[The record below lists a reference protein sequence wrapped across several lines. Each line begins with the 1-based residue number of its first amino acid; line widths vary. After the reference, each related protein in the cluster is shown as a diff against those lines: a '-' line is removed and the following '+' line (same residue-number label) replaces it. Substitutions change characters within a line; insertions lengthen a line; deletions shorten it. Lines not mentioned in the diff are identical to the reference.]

1 MADES
6 GLQVHGASFATR
18 ILGAVCREVGD
29 VAMRQKTY
37 KIHWYGWECA
47 SAADVNSY
55 TNSVGLVT
63 CGTCLRHLRREKRFK
78 DIAEYQAKKRRQNAT
93 PGGL

>member
-1 MADES
+1 
-6 GLQVHGASFATR
+6 
-18 ILGAVCREVGD
+18 
-29 VAMRQKTY
+29 MRQKTY
-37 KIHWYGWECA
+37 KIHWYAFDCGHET
-47 SAADVNSY
+47 ADVNSY